1 MNSSHSHEGRKTRSH
16 DPWRTAAAMC
26 LLMAL
31 FLVLPNIAHG
41 DKTPPT
47 VKFDR
52 QIAPLL
58 ASRCLDCHNG
68 TETKSGLNLSQF
80 KTAMAGGDSGEVI
93 VPGSLDDSLL
103 WDYISTDQMP
113 PKKPL
118 TDKEKALI
126 KAWIEGGAKWGRDPI
141 DPFRYTTASRAG
153 YDWWCLQPVA
163 KPQLPDA
170 EGSHPID
177 RFIQAKLAK
186 KNLAPAPAA
195 DRRTL
200 IRRLSFDLL
209 GLPPSPEEVD
219 AFVADDSPDAYAE
232 LVERFLSSPHYGE
245 RWARHWLDVVRY
257 GESAGFERD
266 ALRDN
271 FWAYR
276 DWVVQALNKDMPYD
290 EFTRLQLAGDVLQP
304 DDPTAIAATGFLV
317 AGAYD
322 EVGQKQQSAAMRAV
336 VRQDELEDMVSV
348 VGQTFLGLT
357 VNCARCHDH
366 KFDPISQAEYYQM
379 TSALAGVHHGKRDF
393 QPEALFADYDERLEQ
408 IQSQLAKVNLHREQL
423 MAPLHRQ
430 ILERRQEES
439 NSVAPPEPFAEWQFD
454 GDLRDSR
461 GELHGTAHGTAVVTN
476 GRLVL
481 DGETAYV
488 ATAPLATQLSAKT
501 LEAWVSLADL
511 EQRGGGVLSVQTLN
525 GISFDAIVYGERQL
539 RHWMAGSD
547 SFSRTVPFDGTQ
559 ETANADAWVHLAI
572 VYRENGT
579 IVGYRNGRPYGTAY
593 QKPGPVQ
600 FLPEATQVL
609 FGLRHGSPGGNRM
622 FKGSI
627 DRARLYDRALSHAEV
642 AASAGVEHLNV
653 EYAEILA
660 AADPQLRSQLEQLNF
675 EADNL
680 RSQSK
685 RYRSNKIYSNVPRKA
700 DTVHV
705 LLRGNPAKPAELVSA
720 SGIASTGTESAN
732 FQLKPDA
739 PDADRRRKLAEWITD
754 PQNPLFARVIVN
766 RVWHYHFGS
775 GLVETPNDFGFNGA
789 RPSHPELIDWLAADL
804 IEHGW
809 SLKHLHRQIL
819 MSATYRQSSQRNPAA
834 AAIDGNNRLLWRKS
848 PTRLEAED
856 VRDAVLSIAGQLN
869 PEIGGPGYHD
879 FTTYVHNAQFYD
891 MRDPVGASF
900 NRRSLYRTWVRSGRN
915 HFLDA
920 FDCPDPSTKTPTRAV
935 TTTPLQALAMMNNSF
950 VLRMSDQLA
959 ARLTNEF
966 GEAPADQIRG
976 ATRLAFGR
984 SPADEEITVGAAF
997 INEHGLPAY
1006 CRVLFNSNEF
1016 LYVD

>member
-1 MNSSHSHEGRKTRSH
+1 MNSLHSHDGRMIRSQ
-16 DPWRTAAAMC
+16 DLGKIAVAMC
-26 LLMAL
+26 LLILMFAI
-31 FLVLPNIAHG
+31 VPNIAQA
-41 DKTPPT
+41 DDAAPA
-47 VKFDR
+47 VDFDR

-68 TETKSGLNLSQF
+68 TESKSGLNLAQS

-93 VPGSLDDSLL
+93 VPGSLEDSLL
-103 WDYISTDQMP
+103 WDYISTDEMP

-118 TDKEKALI
+118 TDKEKTLI

-141 DPFRYTTASRAG
+141 DPFRYTTTSRAG
-153 YDWWCLQPVA
+153 YDWWCLQPIN
-163 KPQLPDA
+163 KPKLADA
-170 EGSHPID
+170 DGSHPID
-177 RFIQAKLAK
+177 QFIHNKLAE
-186 KNLAPAPAA
+186 KNLAPAPPA

-219 AFVADDSPDAYAE
+219 AFVADDSPDAYAK
-232 LVERFLSSPHYGE
+232 LVERLLNSPHYGE

-271 FWAYR
+271 FWPYR
-276 DWVVQALNKDMPYD
+276 DWVVQALNADMPYD
-290 EFTRLQLAGDVLQP
+290 EFTRLQLAGDVLRP
-304 DDPTAIAATGFLV
+304 DDPTALAATGFLV

-348 VGQTFLGLT
+348 VSQTFLGLT

-393 QPEALFADYDERLEQ
+393 QPEALFNDYAERLQ
-408 IQSQLAKVNLHREQL
+408 QLDTRLAGIDLGREQL
-423 MAPLHRQ
+423 MAPLRQ
-430 ILERRQEES
+430 KILQRRREES
-439 NSVAPPEPFAEWQFD
+439 NTVAPPEPFAEWKFD
-454 GDLRDSR
+454 GNLRDSR
-461 GELHGTAHGTAVVTN
+461 GGLHGTAHGTAVVTD

-488 ATAPLATQLSAKT
+488 ETVPLATHLSGKT

-511 EQRGGGVLSVQTLN
+511 DQRGGGILSVQTLN
-525 GISFDAIVYGERQL
+525 GNSFDAIVYGERQS
-539 RHWMAGSD
+539 RHWMAGSNN
-547 SFSRTVPFDGTQ
+547 FSRTVNFAGKQ
-559 ETANADAWVHLAI
+559 ETADPEKLVHVAI
-572 VYRENGT
+572 VYREDGT
-579 IVGYRNGRPYGTAY
+579 IVGYRNGRPYGKAY

-609 FGLRHGSPGGNRM
+609 LGLRHGAPGGNRM

-627 DRARLYDRALSHAEV
+627 ECARLYDRALNHAEV
-642 AASAGVEHLNV
+642 AASAGVEYLDV
-653 EYAEILA
+653 EDAEILA
-660 AADPQLRSQLEQLNF
+660 AATPQLRVELEQLNF
-675 EADNL
+675 EAANL

-685 RYRSNKIYSNVPRKA
+685 RYRNNKIYSNVPRKA

-705 LLRGNPAKPAELVSA
+705 LRRGNPAKPAELVSA
-720 SGIASTGTESAN
+720 SGIASTGTESAD

-766 RVWHYHFGS
+766 RVWHYHFGA

-819 MSATYRQSSQRNPAA
+819 MSETYRQSSQRNPTA

-869 PEIGGPGYHD
+869 PQIGGPGYHD

-959 ARLTNEF
+959 ARLTHEF

-984 SPADEEITVGAAF
+984 LPADEEITVGAAF
-997 INEHGLPAY
+997 IQEHGLPAY